1 MPATACLS
9 SISRAAQRNRIK
21 QYYYLTGNLES
32 REEKKKL
39 FSTIHRSILLL
50 SGILTKRRKKKRKE
64 RKRKDRISHILSV
77 RIKLSIVPL
86 LLAKISKRSRFD
98 FGTTLRIHRWIE
110 IVLNNIIYLTID
122 LESIEEKLFGFDSCA
137 RELTNVSSSSW
148 KDRISPLRIDS
159 PFRCKIGEGKN
170 VIGIF

>member
-110 IVLNNIIYLTID
+110 IVLNNIVYLTM
-122 LESIEEKLFGFDSCA
+122 
-137 RELTNVSSSSW
+137 
-148 KDRISPLRIDS
+148 DRSNRS
-159 PFRCKIGEGKN
+159 GKN
-170 VIGIF
+170 YSDSIRARLN

>member
-50 SGILTKRRKKKRKE
+50 SGILTKKRKKKRKE

-110 IVLNNIIYLTID
+110 IVLNNIIYLMN
-122 LESIEEKLFGFDSCA
+122 LESIGEKLFGFDSCA
-137 RELTNVSSSSW
+137 RELTNVSRPPLGRIEIRSSFSIA
-148 KDRISPLRIDS
+148 D
-159 PFRCKIGEGKN
+159 
-170 VIGIF
+170 